1 MMQISQGTISNP
13 WHQTYHSSSSTSDL
27 SGYDHGYLRRSPD
40 QYSSRGSM
48 ESLDHGQSVYHSC
61 HLSPAKSTNSIDQL
75 SHLHSKRDSAYSSFS
90 TSSSIPE
97 YPPPTFCKERSYSME
112 NMTSRGSLHE
122 GMRQADIRY
131 VRTVYD
137 VQRGTSEEREV
148 SPGTL
153 GRMQGDYK
161 NYNRFYA
168 SNRHSTGPVL
178 SNQSKSSSESENTLH
193 KAAPLPPTRSDSYA
207 VIRSHERPSSWSSL
221 EQIRSG
227 RPQPKGIWSHLN
239 SNFSSGHLQQ
249 MRPSF
254 TEGQLHTV
262 LEKSPETSPTIK
274 PKQNFSQTPQPGRPM
289 LPTGVYPVPQ
299 PEPHYAQAPSNCTSN
314 NGTLYPA
321 LAKESGY
328 SPHSSFRTATCSPR
342 KAEDN
347 AYQSNSNKPVFYLP
361 TSEMKAEAVEESIAQ
376 YKPHC
381 LSSSESHSAR
391 ENTNNGQCFYPAT
404 QLSQAQ
410 QGDISG
416 KKMSQDYR
424 SKIQDDS
431 NCNQLRDENES
442 SLHIQR
448 KNTKNKQSA
457 PLWQNNQ
464 KNIIVPQR
472 QNSFEKK
479 DSCHQWES
487 YNDNR
492 LPQKLEEDRK
502 DQVFEQI
509 SNSYR
514 HNSSRQYVE
523 PIDDVLPE
531 CGQQKHEDQHSH
543 GHQRSLDLG
552 RTRHSTSSTHSNHSF
567 QSGKPDIT
575 KPRRSVLETVNKI
588 EQREQETQ
596 RSHSMSGYNFGS
608 SYNRLSQS
616 SSTRSS
622 FNSIEDIRSRFSA
635 PEVPVA
641 RQPLCSAN
649 TEKTS
654 ILQHLARESRNA
666 ASRAEEAKELQRRKS
681 EHFSTHLPNDLYS
694 RTAQLQRSKSTFQ
707 LTNKEEDKEIQWKDD
722 VPEVSGSPQD
732 TPFNRAYR
740 NSIKDAQSKV
750 LRATSFQ
757 RKDLDIS
764 SPNLGKQSSP
774 DRPVSANTGPRTARS
789 SPHTPRE
796 RHSVTPIEL
805 TNQAPDCSSK
815 ETQSTQPQVT
825 RIGGRKRLTAEQKK
839 RSYSEPEKMNEVGVS
854 DTSPF
859 AFQKKGFHFIF
870 PENSVADRR
879 RIFEKDG
886 KACSTANLSK
896 PELKQLQQSA
906 LVEYMERKT
915 GKRSSARE
923 DGILKERPQSSYIQ
937 SSRLDSQNLSSA
949 SSMSSLQDQS
959 LFRCHPNERF
969 SEKGRVSATLPAGL
983 TGVFD
988 FSGNGYP
995 TGQPA
1000 NNSPSITNKYKT
1012 DKQPSYSSETELN
1025 KMAQPGHIRN
1035 FSQSRLMQE
1044 EHAFERHGPA
1054 RNSGKSASAEDLLDR
1069 SDKTV
1074 PLHVRSR
1081 SSPTA
1086 DKVSQDLMMG
1096 VNSAFRRLSKD
1107 PTPASTGTSS
1117 SAISSQRQKSK
1128 FRHQDSVEQ
1137 LRRSVLQ
1144 DWPLTDEDGDT
1155 AEPVMQLPV
1164 YRNEQSLPSANSLS
1178 ICNDRQGPYDPQ
1190 MQGSPSGFTPPAR
1203 LQQHPF
1209 SASGSEVR
1217 KGFGLGGLSNM
1228 QLANQ
1233 PGQLSLS
1240 PQFTVTE
1247 SVPRDYAKTDP
1258 HVPEIA
1264 SPVKPGRQN
1273 SFNNSSSE
1281 ELSED
1286 PHRKKVKVPQRPPP
1300 PKAKWVSS
1308 MKEDSLVK
1316 RSLFHEDSISELL
1329 LGDPRQARTSSESE
1343 AFSPPR
1349 PPSPRLSQVSLRISE
1364 SRLQSSSSLSCPDD
1378 DDVFVPDPE
1387 GEVIKGNMEL
1397 LPLPPPPPPPPAESS
1412 VVVDNVAEFPPPPSP
1427 LDLAQEP
1434 ADGVFAMSNHDTR
1447 RSKVN
1452 RFSETLKMKNEDA
1465 EFPNPQ
1471 LIDSSNHSINVGSHC
1486 TSSSPTTDT
1495 KQQQIANQEVS
1506 LNFDKSTPTQY
1517 EGAFVSPS
1525 ATEGSDK
1532 GRLAENQRAYVKL
1545 KKSPEDM
1552 KSEVLAKE
1560 IVNKDKSLADILDPD
1575 SKMKTTMD
1583 LMEGIFP
1590 EGTSVLQETKVW
1602 RKMMQRLGGRI
1613 TSEEDKK
1620 EEKEASSTLLNCPTY
1635 YNTSAPKA
1643 ELLNKIKDLETK
1655 VEEEEEEQLDIN
1667 VKKVELIESITQKLI
1682 ILHEAKESLMA
1693 DVKLNSALGEEVE
1706 ALISKICKPNE
1717 FEKYKMFIG
1726 DLDKVVNLLLSLSGR
1741 LARVENVLNSLDQ
1754 NSSAEERNLLNEKR
1768 KLLVSQHEDARELKE
1783 NLDRRERI
1791 VLEFLGNYLTPEQ
1804 LQDYQHFVKMKS
1816 ALLIEQRE
1824 LDDKI
1829 KLGEEQLKCLTDSL
1843 PAGFM
1848 PRTGPTPVPD
1858 DGSAVKSSS
1867 SPLTSAL

>member
-1 MMQISQGTISNP
+1 KYRRSEPTVRPHSWHSAKLVENQVDPSMMQISQGTISNP

-227 RPQPKGIWSHLN
+227 RPQPK
-239 SNFSSGHLQQ
+239 HLQQ

-666 ASRAEEAKELQRRKS
+666 ASRAEEAKELQ
-681 EHFSTHLPNDLYS
+681 S

-1000 NNSPSITNKYKT
+1000 NNSPSITN
-1012 DKQPSYSSETELN
+1012 N
-1025 KMAQPGHIRN
+1025 
-1035 FSQSRLMQE
+1035 QSRLMQE

-1086 DKVSQDLMMG
+1086 DKYQLNVHKGRERSSSLCQPPSSSQGCMMLCSEMCRREVFLASHFPVTNWCASVCEIFKKKLKDSPVGCTCNVSPARCKTPCPNCYFAELG
-1096 VNSAFRRLSKD
+1096 KKITRVCSNPFAPHTNPH
-1107 PTPASTGTSS
+1107 PTP
-1117 SAISSQRQKSK
+1117 
-1128 FRHQDSVEQ
+1128 V
-1137 LRRSVLQ
+1137 
-1144 DWPLTDEDGDT
+1144 
-1155 AEPVMQLPV
+1155 
-1164 YRNEQSLPSANSLS
+1164 PSFK
-1178 ICNDRQGPYDPQ
+1178 CTC
-1190 MQGSPSGFTPPAR
+1190 SPSKHLSRDSCLPYTTSTNPSRDAHPLSYPP
-1203 LQQHPF
+1203 
-1209 SASGSEVR
+1209 
-1217 KGFGLGGLSNM
+1217 
-1228 QLANQ
+1228 
-1233 PGQLSLS
+1233 S
-1240 PQFTVTE
+1240 PLNDQ
-1247 SVPRDYAKTDP
+1247 
-1258 HVPEIA
+1258 
-1264 SPVKPGRQN
+1264 
-1273 SFNNSSSE
+1273 NSSSE

-1447 RSKVN
+1447 RRHIPTCHYLAN
-1452 RFSETLKMKNEDA
+1452 DGICYCRHMA
-1465 EFPNPQ
+1465 
-1471 LIDSSNHSINVGSHC
+1471 SSLSTSHVGSHC

-1858 DGSAVKSSS
+1858 D
-1867 SPLTSAL
+1867 